1 VLYFASEDNLPAPA
15 GRIEACVTI
24 DEELNVLEDALRR
37 LKIEYD
43 VYFGGGS
50 KRPPNDLEWRVQ
62 SLVKKHSD
70 TGKLNFQQ
78 RFRYNSLAQKYAI
91 FSDLWR
97 QKMKVKEEGYRRP
110 SDAMLGIQGLRTE
123 SALEAVETASTP
135 EAFSIRCGEKMPN
148 SEQVR
153 SLYEA
158 MMQAR
163 KAAGEGASAGSIE
176 SFTKFVRTKT
186 AQIRQEMKC
195 ESVEFSVE
203 VEQGRVKLKARA
215 AE

>member
-1 VLYFASEDNLPAPA
+1 
-15 GRIEACVTI
+15 VTI

-50 KRPPNDLEWRVQ
+50 KKPPNDLEWRVQ

-70 TGKLNFQQ
+70 TGKLSFQQ
-78 RFRYNSLAQKYAI
+78 RFRYNAMAQKYAI

-110 SDAMLGIQGLRTE
+110 TDAMLGIQGLRTAG
-123 SALEAVETASTP
+123 SVEAVKPQSS
-135 EAFSIRCGEKMPN
+135 EAFSIRCSEKSPN

-158 MMQAR
+158 MVQAR
-163 KAAGEGASAGSIE
+163 AAAGEGAPPGSVE

-203 VEQGRVKLKARA
+203 VEKGRVKLKAKA
-215 AE
+215 AK